1 MERDAT
7 ISRTESN
14 IKKKTNGKRSGEIQG
29 FRRRRE
35 GEELDGKPRSR
46 EENYTKEEEYKSQLG
61 VIETTDEKIK
71 EEKQAREDK

>member
-14 IKKKTNGKRSGEIQG
+14 IKKETNGKRSGEKQG

-35 GEELDGKPRSR
+35 GEELDGEPRSR
-46 EENYTKEEEYKSQLG
+46 EERVQ
-61 VIETTDEKIK
+61 ITTWSD
-71 EEKQAREDK
+71 RDD

>member
-1 MERDAT
+1 MEKDAT

-14 IKKKTNGKRSGEIQG
+14 IKKETNRKRSGEKQG

-35 GEELDGKPRSR
+35 GEELDGEPRSR

-61 VIETTDEKIK
+61 VIETTDEKN
-71 EEKQAREDK
+71 QRREASERK